1 MKASIRTGRIS
12 PCIGAFFLTFR
23 TIGDRRGVTF
33 TIAQSVPCPSSDQ
46 VIGWQGTFN
55 SHDPS
60 LTGATAFLTY
70 PDMERSFSS
79 LISAGTEPLLE
90 LNARSREVF
99 RHIVDAY
106 VETGEP
112 IGSRTIARK
121 LDDSLSA
128 ATIRN
133 VMSDLEL
140 AGLLFA
146 PHTSAGRLP
155 TEAGLRLFVSGLL
168 QVGGL
173 DSDERKQIE
182 AQCASAGKSVQDV
195 LEGASATL
203 SGLSRQAGLVMSP
216 KSEDSLKHIE
226 FVSLGPGR
234 ALVVM
239 ISESGLVE
247 NRVIEVPDGL
257 PPSALIEAGNFLS
270 ARLRG
275 QTLTETRGKILT
287 DLEQHRAQLDELTS
301 KLVADGLATWSG
313 DQSSGGSLIIRGQ
326 ANLLNDV
333 TALEDL
339 ERVRHLFEVL
349 ETREQ
354 MIRLVDLVGEAQGV
368 QIYIGAE
375 NELFNLAGCSM
386 VVAPFKNGREQIV
399 GAVGVIG
406 PTRINYARII
416 PMVDYTAK
424 VVGRLLGQS

>member
-1 MKASIRTGRIS
+1 MATST
-12 PCIGAFFLTFR
+12 PDLTF
-23 TIGDRRGVTF
+23 
-33 TIAQSVPCPSSDQ
+33 
-46 VIGWQGTFN
+46 
-55 SHDPS
+55 
-60 LTGATAFLTY
+60 
-70 PDMERSFSS
+70 M
-79 LISAGTEPLLE
+79 GTEPVSE

-112 IGSRTIARK
+112 VGSRTIARK
-121 LDDSLSA
+121 LNGSLSA

-133 VMSDLEL
+133 VMSDLEF

-173 DSDERKQIE
+173 DSGERKEIE
-182 AQCASAGKSVQDV
+182 AKCAAAGKGMQDV
-195 LEGASATL
+195 LETASSTL
-203 SGLSRQAGLVMSP
+203 SGLSHHASLVMAP
-216 KSEDSLKHIE
+216 KSETSLKHIE
-226 FVSLGPGR
+226 FVSLAPSR

-239 ISESGLVE
+239 VSENGVVE
-247 NRVIEVPDGL
+247 NRVIEVPEGL

-270 ARLRG
+270 AKLGG
-275 QTLTETRGKILT
+275 QTLSEAKDHILA
-287 DLEQHRAQLDELTS
+287 DLEHRRAQLDTLTA
-301 KLVADGLATWSG
+301 KLVATGLATWSG
-313 DQSSGGSLIIRGQ
+313 DQSAGGSLIIRGQ

-339 ERVRHLFEVL
+339 ERVRHLFETL
-349 ETREQ
+349 ETREE
-354 MIRLVDLVGEAQGV
+354 MIKLVDLVGGAEGV
-368 QIYIGAE
+368 QIFIGAQ

-386 VVAPFKNGREQIV
+386 VVAPFKNGQEQIV

-424 VVGRLLGQS
+424 VVGRLLDQT